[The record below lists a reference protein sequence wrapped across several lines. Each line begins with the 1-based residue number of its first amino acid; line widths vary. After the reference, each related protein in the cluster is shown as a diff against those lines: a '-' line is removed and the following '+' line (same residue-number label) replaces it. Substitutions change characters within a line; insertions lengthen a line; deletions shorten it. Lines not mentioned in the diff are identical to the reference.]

1 MLVGSPVSMTARLFL
16 FDLLGLLGGR
26 LLRGLFLYF
35 RLNAKHS
42 LHVLHRIF
50 IQDQVHSTLNMPSK
64 TRWLENVSYGA
75 EKQGNTEKNIEDLSA
90 QPAHLAKSEWC
101 LFLGGL
107 VESAVTDVNF
117 LRQV

>member
-1 MLVGSPVSMTARLFL
+1 MTASLFL
-16 FDLLGLLGGR
+16 FDLLGLLGGW
-26 LLRGLFLYF
+26 LLWRLFLYF

-42 LHVLHRIF
+42 LHVLYRIF
-50 IQDQVHSTLNMPSK
+50 VQDHVHSALNMPCK
-64 TRWLENVSYGA
+64 TRWFQNVSYGA

-90 QPAHLAKSEWC
+90 KPAHLTKSEWC
-101 LFLGGL
+101 FFLGGL